1 MPRSKMTEEEK
12 ARKEQIRGVL
22 SGLDIK
28 SFGDIQSLFKE
39 MVGEVLQ
46 NGLEGE
52 LEEELGY
59 SKYDY
64 RNKETENSRNGYSP
78 KTVKTSYGEVDI
90 KVPRDRNGEYEPQ
103 LIKKQQ
109 TTLTGGYRRKNTLYV
124 QQGNDDLGYRSSYK
138 GYLRFGVFRQHYQ
151 PDYR

>member
-1 MPRSKMTEEEK
+1 MARRKITEEEK

-22 SGLDIK
+22 SGLNIK
-28 SFGDIQSLFKE
+28 DFGDIQTLFKE

-64 RNKETENSRNGYSP
+64 RNKETENSRNGYTP

-90 KVPRDRNGEYEPQ
+90 NVPRDRNGEFEPQ
-103 LIKKQQ
+103 LVKK
-109 TTLTGGYRRKNTLYV
+109 
-124 QQGNDDLGYRSSYK
+124 
-138 GYLRFGVFRQHYQ
+138 
-151 PDYR
+151 